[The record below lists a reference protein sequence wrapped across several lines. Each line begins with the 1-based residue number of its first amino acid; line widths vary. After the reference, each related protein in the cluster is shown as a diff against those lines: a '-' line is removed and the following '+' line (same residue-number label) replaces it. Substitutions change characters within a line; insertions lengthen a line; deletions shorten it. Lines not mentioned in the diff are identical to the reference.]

1 MVPELNP
8 KQSDI
13 AAHLH
18 HITRRWH
25 ELDRPAKLEIVCLSS
40 EDRAVVKDVAR
51 FSFDK
56 MGLDFAAE
64 HIAAMNKHKINVYA
78 VINPVDASKPLQ
90 AGKRASRDD
99 IIGSF
104 YHWADADDAQ
114 AAENI
119 KSFVGPKCTLHVLT
133 GTQPCLRPHVYWE
146 LEEPTYNLQ
155 AWEATQKAIAATLR
169 TDPSVTD
176 APRIMRLAGTINWP
190 KPQKQG
196 KGYIAELTS
205 LHVYDPQDRPP
216 VSSERMARAFSAGAA
231 AAAPAGSGFSIDT
244 GALPT
249 LDRERV
255 SIQAMSGQEWHNAV
269 IRLVASYVSRGL
281 SDNEIHALTDPLTLP
296 GYTVDQ
302 TRQEVAVAIGGAR
315 AKGWAPAEIPEA
327 IKFDAEA
334 ADTAAWPTPYD
345 FFDEAAI
352 SPRQWIYANHYLRSF
367 VSVMASAGGIGK
379 TSLQIVEALAIVTG
393 RPLLGETVV
402 EPCNV
407 WVINLE
413 DPAEEMQRRIL
424 AAMKFYN
431 IRPSEVRGKLF
442 VDAGR
447 EFQIKFAVQTRE
459 GIAPNDALV
468 EHLIKR
474 IPERN
479 IGCVFIDPFVGAHEI
494 NENDN
499 MAMNAVVAKIR
510 DVADAANCAIG
521 LVHHVRKGN
530 GQDADIDS
538 VRGAGSLIGAA
549 RAARIINRVSEDEA
563 IRLGVPR
570 HEARG
575 IFRVDDGKA
584 NLSPPATAA
593 VYRKMEGVQI
603 ANGEWIGVAVPFQ
616 LPDGWSGMSTDII
629 NEMLRQIDA
638 GLQNTASEE
647 YYSIRPQD
655 KDRWVGKVITE
666 YPFARAEDFKSVEQ
680 AKTIIKEWLKTGLL
694 EEMEYHSAAQR
705 KDRKGVV
712 SKGRVGDQS

>member
-1 MVPELNP
+1 MPEQTATIADPAAIRADLEYMTARWPELGV
-8 KQSDI
+8 
-13 AAHLH
+13 
-18 HITRRWH
+18 
-25 ELDRPAKLEIVCLSS
+25 PAVFEI
-40 EDRAVVKDVAR
+40 RAFKEHSQPQVAK
-51 FSFDK
+51 FSPDWIDDAVDWIEN
-56 MGLDFAAE
+56 MNGLGFN
-64 HIAAMNKHKINVYA
+64 IYA
-78 VINPVDASKPLQ
+78 VRNPIRHDVSGSAKDS
-90 AGKRASRDD
+90 D
-99 IIGSF
+99 IIGSCF
-104 YHWADADDAQ
+104 LWADCDDP
-114 AAENI
+114 AAAGNVYR
-119 KSFVGPKCTLHVLT
+119 FDGPKWSAAVVT
-133 GTQPCLRPHVYWE
+133 GTQPSTRVHTYWM
-146 LEEPTYNLQ
+146 LETFCTDMAEWRAAQ
-155 AWEATQKAIAATLR
+155 QQIAAHFGS
-169 TDPSVTD
+169 DSSVVNPS
-176 APRIMRLAGTINWP
+176 RIMRVGGTVAYP
-190 KPQKQG
+190 ASHKQAR
-196 KGYIAELTS
+196 GYVKELTTIRTK
-205 LHVYDPQDRPP
+205 YDEERPP
-216 VSSERMARAFSAGAA
+216 VTLEQMRRVFGSSAP
-231 AAAPAGSGFSIDT
+231 AAPRTDAFQIDT
-244 GALPT
+244 GIMPS
-249 LDRERV
+249 LDRERT
-255 SIQAMSGQEWHNAV
+255 SIQALSGIEWHNAV

-281 SDNEIHALTDPLTLP
+281 SDSEIHALTDPLTLA
-296 GYTVDQ
+296 GYTVEQ
-302 TRQEVAVAIGGAR
+302 TRAEVAVAISGAR
-315 AKGWAPAEIPEA
+315 AKGWAPTPAEMPEA
-327 IKFDAEA
+327 IKFDAE
-334 ADTAAWPTPYD
+334 TAEWPTPYD

-352 SPRQWIYANHYLRSF
+352 APRQWIYANHYLRSF
-367 VSVMASAGGIGK
+367 VSVIASAGGIGK

-393 RPLLGETVV
+393 RPLLGEAVK

-424 AAMKFYN
+424 AAMKHYN
-431 IRPSEVRGKLF
+431 IKPDEVRGKLF

-459 GIAPNDALV
+459 GIAPNEALV
-468 EHLIKR
+468 DHLIKR

-499 MAMNAVVAKIR
+499 TAMNAVVAKIR

-563 IRLGVPR
+563 VRLGVPS
-570 HEARG
+570 HDARG

-584 NLSPPATAA
+584 NLSPPAAAA

-603 ANGEWIGVAVPFQ
+603 ANGEWIGVAVPFE
-616 LPDGWSGMSTDII
+616 LPDGWSGMSTDVI

-638 GLQNTASEE
+638 GLQNTATEE

-666 YPFARAEDFKSVEQ
+666 YPFSRAEDFKSVEQ
-680 AKTIIKEWLKTGLL
+680 AKTIIKEWMKTGLL
-694 EEMEYHSAAQR
+694 EEIEYHSATQR